1 MLLELSIENLAL
13 FERARLELGSGLNVI
28 TGETGAGKSLLVDAL
43 ELLLGDRPKASM
55 VRKGAA
61 EARVEGRFELTALA
75 CEAPELRDLLA
86 ELLPALLEEWR
97 AAPADAPRELILTR
111 AVTAEG
117 RSRAWI
123 DHRPVTQRALRDLA
137 ARLVEI
143 HGQNEHQRLL
153 ETGEQRRLLDLFG
166 EVDAFA
172 QRYREARTRWI
183 AASDAVIEFERR
195 ARERRDRLD
204 LLRYQAGEL
213 ADAKLS
219 LDEHTELVSERDRL
233 RYAND
238 VGRDLGAVVAELS
251 AGDTPALDA
260 VRRARRVLEAW
271 QTKIADLAGPAG
283 ELGAALEHLE
293 EACATLETFVE
304 RIEASPE
311 RLETV
316 EERLYRLDLLA
327 KKYRVDL
334 AGLIALQRDLAREL
348 AEIDGREEKLDE
360 LAVARAKAF
369 AEVEAL
375 AAKLTA
381 ARLATAKK
389 LERAVAK
396 SLGEL
401 GLEKA
406 RFQVLIAPR
415 EAPPNVDASR
425 DGKAIDASPGN
436 ALGSAAHGSASSARK
451 PRGQSAHDTAH
462 PRDHAAPSK
471 SARDAS
477 ADAEHAARS
486 SALAGGDDLA
496 ARDLAERRRFAED
509 GADRVEYLLAA
520 NPGEDAQPLRQVA
533 SGGEAAR
540 IMLALRT
547 ALATKQTIP
556 TLVFDEVDSGVG
568 GRLGPKVGEHLRALG
583 ESHQIVCVTHLP
595 AIAAIATRHF
605 KVSKAVAKGRT
616 STHVATLEGE
626 ARVDEVADMIAGG
639 AAHATARAEAKRL
652 LEQR

>member
-43 ELLLGDRPKASM
+43 ELLLGDRPKAAM

-61 EARVEGRFELTALA
+61 EARVEGRFELTAPA
-75 CEAPELRDLLA
+75 CEAPELRGLLA
-86 ELLPALLEEWR
+86 ELLPALLDEWR

-153 ETGEQRRLLDLFG
+153 DPSEQRRLLDLFG

-172 QRYREARTRWI
+172 QRYREARARWI

-219 LDEHTELVSERDRL
+219 IDEHAQLVSERDRL

-251 AGDTPALDA
+251 SGDAPALDA

-271 QTKIADLAGPAG
+271 QTKIADLAGPAD
-283 ELGAALEHLE
+283 ELAAALEHLE

-348 AEIDGREEKLDE
+348 AEIDGREERLDE
-360 LAVARAKAF
+360 LAAARVKAF

-381 ARLATAKK
+381 ARTATSKK
-389 LERAVAK
+389 LEKAVAR

-415 EAPPNVDASR
+415 DAF
-425 DGKAIDASPGN
+425 AASG
-436 ALGSAAHGSASSARK
+436 A
-451 PRGQSAHDTAH
+451 PRGEPA
-462 PRDHAAPSK
+462 HAAPASEARASRGSPANERAASSR

-477 ADAEHAARS
+477 AGSDLAARS
-486 SALAGGDDLA
+486 SALERGEDDLA

-509 GADRVEYLLAA
+509 GADRVEFLLAA
-520 NPGEDAQPLRQVA
+520 NPGEDAQPLRLVA

-556 TLVFDEVDSGVG
+556 TLVFDEVDAGVG

-616 STHVATLEGE
+616 STDVATLVGE
-626 ARVDEVADMIAGG
+626 ARVDEIADMIAGG

-652 LEQR
+652 LERT